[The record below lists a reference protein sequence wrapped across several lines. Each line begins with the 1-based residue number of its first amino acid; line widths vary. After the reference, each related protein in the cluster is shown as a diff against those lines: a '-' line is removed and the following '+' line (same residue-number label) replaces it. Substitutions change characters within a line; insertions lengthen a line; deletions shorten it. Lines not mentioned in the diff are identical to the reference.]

1 MENLGSW
8 IWIIIAIFWLGAK
21 ILPRMFGGRGG
32 ETEVPAAEPT
42 PPPASQPAPQL
53 TETGEPVDMGEGP
66 VTDFDTLI
74 SSLNKARFAPQRKSE
89 APPPIEPK

>member
-21 ILPRMFGGRGG
+21 ILPRMFGGRSG
-32 ETEVPAAEPT
+32 ETEVPT
-42 PPPASQPAPQL
+42 PEPAPQPEPRL
-53 TETGEPVDMGEGP
+53 NEAGEPVEMGEGP
-66 VTDFDTLI
+66 ATDFDTLI
-74 SSLNKARFAPQRKSE
+74 SSLNKARFAPQRRSE